1 VVTKPKIR
9 GVLRGL
15 PPFPVAVLGACAAIL
30 ITVAL
35 FENPVA
41 GLVEAVLLVLGLWG
55 SYVLGQTSASGGDVR
70 PRVRGSYRRMAT
82 LYVQLYDLTQL
93 IASERDGL
101 RRAEE
106 GVRDRAVASL
116 TFIGFAVGQNLSVVS
131 DAMEDWADVVP
142 EEVTD
147 LRQRADQA
155 RLEVPEY
162 DDLDDQDIA
171 AADDEGAELLDVPD
185 EESEGK

>member
-1 VVTKPKIR
+1 
-9 GVLRGL
+9 
-15 PPFPVAVLGACAAIL
+15 
-30 ITVAL
+30 
-35 FENPVA
+35 
-41 GLVEAVLLVLGLWG
+41 
-55 SYVLGQTSASGGDVR
+55 
-70 PRVRGSYRRMAT
+70 
-82 LYVQLYDLTQL
+82 
-93 IASERDGL
+93 
-101 RRAEE
+101 
-106 GVRDRAVASL
+106 
-116 TFIGFAVGQNLSVVS
+116 
-131 DAMEDWADVVP
+131 MEDWADVVP